1 VRIPM
6 AARVL
11 AVGAQS
17 CRFQRQ
23 HATRLVVLAA
33 TLALLASAC
42 AGERQGTGDA
52 LTLRLGYFPN
62 LTHATAIIGIEKGF
76 FAQALGP
83 DVLLQTSTFN
93 AGPAAVEALFS
104 QAVDATYIG
113 PSPAINAFAKSGGQ
127 AIRIVAGATSG
138 GAFLVVKPEIRN
150 ANDLRGGQLS
160 SPQIGNTQDVALR
173 AWLAEQGL
181 RTDLQGGGD
190 VSILPQ
196 DNAQILETFRAGG
209 IDGAWVPEPWATRLI
224 NEGGGHVLVNE
235 ADLWPDGRYITTHLV
250 VRTEFLA
257 AHPDVVKRLLQGHLA
272 ATDFINQHP
281 QEAKKTVNDAITAL
295 AGTRMADTTIDTAWD
310 HLQFTV
316 DPIVASLRKSAD
328 DAMSLGLL
336 EQTNLDGIY
345 DLTLL
350 NEVLSAA
357 GRQQVSQ

>member
-1 VRIPM
+1 M
-6 AARVL
+6 ASRVL
-11 AVGAQS
+11 AVMWPAAACKGAGAQRS
-17 CRFQRQ
+17 I
-23 HATRLVVLAA
+23 VGLAA
-33 TLALLASAC
+33 ILVLLVAAC
-42 AGERQGTGDA
+42 GTQGEGSSNSGPV
-52 LTLRLGYFPN
+52 TLRLGYFPN
-62 LTHATAIIGIEKGF
+62 LTHATAIVGIEKGL

-83 DVLLQTSTFN
+83 DVRLQTSTFN

-113 PSPAINAFAKSGGQ
+113 PSPAINAFVKSGGQ

-138 GAFLVVKPEIRN
+138 GAFLVVKPAIRS
-150 ANDLRGGQLS
+150 ANNLHGKQLS

-196 DNAQILETFRAGG
+196 DNAQILETFRAGS

-224 NEGGGHVLVNE
+224 DEGGGHVLVNE
-235 ADLWPDGRYITTHLV
+235 ADLWPDGRYVTTHLV

-272 ATDFINQHP
+272 ATDFVNQHP
-281 QEAKKTVNDAITAL
+281 EEAKKTVNATIKTL
-295 AGTRMADTTIDTAWD
+295 TGKSMADATINTAWG

-316 DPIVASLRKSAD
+316 DPIASSLRKAAD

-336 EQTNLDGIY
+336 ERVNLDGIY
-345 DLTLL
+345 ELTLL
-350 NEVLSAA
+350 NEVLSTA
-357 GRQQVSQ
+357 GRPEVGQ